1 MRTSLEQAGG
11 DEASPAGKRVV
22 TLIEELRLVLT
33 CLMSANPL
41 GMSSL
46 RRVSSFTSAVS
57 SLCKTS
63 LMQCLWRATTSQH
76 GFGTLSFTE
85 SHAWNLVRSRRGL
98 HTCRNQKP
106 FGLGIIM
113 LTLPSGEQICP
124 DSLHA

>member
-63 LMQCLWRATTSQH
+63 LMQCLWPATSSQH
-76 GFGTLSFTE
+76 GFGTLSFTP
-85 SHAWNLVRSRRGL
+85 
-98 HTCRNQKP
+98 KP
-106 FGLGIIM
+106 CLEPGA
-113 LTLPSGEQICP
+113 LPSGTAHMSKSKAIWP
-124 DSLHA
+124 WYHHADSALRGADLS